1 MMITLIKKQKGTEVI
16 QDLTL
21 KYGSKKEL
29 ERLLNQTNNME
40 MLIDLENWNYF
51 LKHPEET
58 IEKGEALI
66 TNKINLTQLDFEVLS
81 TIKYKKVTSIRD
93 LAEKMHKD
101 VKTIQPK
108 VHKLFENGFIQ
119 LIDGN
124 KNSKIP
130 VLNYDEIKLEI

>member
-58 IEKGEALI
+58 LEKGEALI